1 MCANLIDAHHLL
13 DAQHKLRT
21 CRGIDFK
28 GVRTVVNVHPPPDV
42 PTYVHRVG
50 RTGRAG
56 QAGTAVSLLSPRD
69 ATLAGQ
75 IEAALSGELRDEH
88 VHASP
93 GSPGQPTAAFLQ
105 FSSMLS
111 LLTRSVHG

>member
-1 MCANLIDAHHLL
+1 MHIQLHT
-13 DAQHKLRT
+13 RP

-56 QAGTAVSLLSPRD
+56 QAGTAVSLLAPRD

-75 IEAALSGELRDEH
+75 IEAALSGE
-88 VHASP
+88 S
-93 GSPGQPTAAFLQ
+93 
-105 FSSMLS
+105 
-111 LLTRSVHG
+111 